1 MYIYFFIIIVIIITI
16 FFFFFFFFLF
26 VCLFIYH
33 REWYSNLIM
42 KTSYIVSS
50 CDTAEKVKTE
60 FNDSTKERTGTGYIK
75 KFKSSLT

>member
-1 MYIYFFIIIVIIITI
+1 
-16 FFFFFFFFLF
+16 
-26 VCLFIYH
+26 
-33 REWYSNLIM
+33 M